1 VSAEAL
7 RNAGTAELQ
16 RHAERAFS
24 STRALVSKNDR
35 DNHLKC
41 LRAVI
46 VSIVVNQGLEPSDGL
61 LIFDRAEKLVMAK
74 E

>member
-1 VSAEAL
+1 MSAETL
-7 RNAGTAELQ
+7 RAASVVELQ
-16 RHAERAFS
+16 KHAERAFS
-24 STRALVSKNDR
+24 ATRALVSRSDR
-35 DNHLKC
+35 DNHLKA

-61 LIFDRAEKLVMAK
+61 RIYDRAEKLVYAK